1 MVIRGYEIGARLIGI
16 VVIALLVAAVIF
28 GGPAAC
34 SKMRSM
40 AAQGRMDRSQSEAHA
55 NSSADA
61 VNTVAASGEASAA
74 SEALTRS
81 NEEDIRNAKGSNQ
94 AVDPAARD
102 SGLHALC
109 LRRAY
114 RDDPKCRVQQP
125 HP

>member
-1 MVIRGYEIGARLIGI
+1 MEFRGYTITARLIGI

-40 AAQGRMDRSQSEAHA
+40 AAQGRMDRSQGEAHA

-81 NEEDIRNAKGSNQ
+81 NEEEIRNAKGSNQ
-94 AVDPAARD
+94 AVDPAARNA
-102 SGLHALC
+102 GLASLC
-109 LRRAY
+109 RRAAY
-114 RDDPKCRVQQP
+114 RDDPKCRVQLA